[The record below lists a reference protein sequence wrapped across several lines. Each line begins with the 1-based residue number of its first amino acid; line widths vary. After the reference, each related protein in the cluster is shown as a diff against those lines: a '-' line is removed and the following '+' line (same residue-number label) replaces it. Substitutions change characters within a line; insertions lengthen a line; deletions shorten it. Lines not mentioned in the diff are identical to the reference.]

1 MAGSQVLLARSRC
14 SKIGPAA
21 FFWRPGSILGASRC
35 VSETALSAQNRPRSI
50 LHRFFMDFASIFVN
64 FRKIFRRIS
73 LEPPVT
79 KAQNRNL
86 KKESRDPHRASW
98 LLRGA
103 VASYCSHAFRN
114 DFRTLH
120 VQPFFIAYPQAH
132 LVYYVRQ
139 TCYARRCS
147 GSVRGPFGI
156 RSGSVWANFGPK
168 FSEPNKLRFQ
178 KIFNLCGR
186 RRCGGPPGGGARDH
200 G

>member
-1 MAGSQVLLARSRC
+1 
-14 SKIGPAA
+14 
-21 FFWRPGSILGASRC
+21 
-35 VSETALSAQNRPRSI
+35 
-50 LHRFFMDFASIFVN
+50 MDFGSIFVD

-120 VQPFFIAYPQAH
+120 VEPFFVAYLQVH
-132 LVYYVRQ
+132 LVVNIN
-139 TCYARRCS
+139 S
-147 GSVRGPFGI
+147 S
-156 RSGSVWANFGPK
+156 
-168 FSEPNKLRFQ
+168 
-178 KIFNLCGR
+178 
-186 RRCGGPPGGGARDH
+186 
-200 G
+200 